1 MKKRSKYFV
10 HNFASIFLG
19 GVGAQAMYVLMM
31 NYTTIFFTDIL
42 GISAGVAGMIFL
54 FSRIWDGIND
64 PICGVW
70 IEKSN
75 PRFGKIPTFMVVGGA
90 ISAVTLVMLFTVPK
104 LSLTGRTIWGT
115 VAYNLFGMA
124 FTAVTV
130 ATLLQMARGTEE
142 PGERVTLTMAYTI
155 SCSVAGIVMASV
167 ITKTMA
173 AYGAQKPENGY
184 KMAAIFSVIIGII
197 ALFGSAM
204 LFRDVESEKEQEK
217 KEKEKTKVLDMIK
230 GVVKVPSFLALVLGC
245 CISNIGYG
253 MLAAD
258 LLYYLTYVIE
268 KPELMAALLPAT
280 YIGTFAGSILAPF
293 FTRFGKKKML
303 ICSILIMGVAGI
315 PIRFMEGNI
324 IVLICGYG
332 VMAGASSIMV
342 TFLQPA
348 LVDCAEYTEYK
359 TGIRCQALTLTGF
372 TFVSK
377 MTAGF
382 AAAILG
388 FALQFAKYNGTAA
401 RQTAEA
407 VNMIRNMMFWPVI
420 IAALIGA
427 LILGIVYKLDEQT
440 MNEVRES
447 LQKEK

>member
-1 MKKRSKYFV
+1 
-10 HNFASIFLG
+10 
-19 GVGAQAMYVLMM
+19 
-31 NYTTIFFTDIL
+31 
-42 GISAGVAGMIFL
+42 
-54 FSRIWDGIND
+54 
-64 PICGVW
+64 
-70 IEKSN
+70 
-75 PRFGKIPTFMVVGGA
+75 
-90 ISAVTLVMLFTVPK
+90 
-104 LSLTGRTIWGT
+104 
-115 VAYNLFGMA
+115 
-124 FTAVTV
+124 
-130 ATLLQMARGTEE
+130 
-142 PGERVTLTMAYTI
+142 
-155 SCSVAGIVMASV
+155 
-167 ITKTMA
+167 
-173 AYGAQKPENGY
+173 
-184 KMAAIFSVIIGII
+184 
-197 ALFGSAM
+197 
-204 LFRDVESEKEQEK
+204 
-217 KEKEKTKVLDMIK
+217 
-230 GVVKVPSFLALVLGC
+230 
-245 CISNIGYG
+245 
-253 MLAAD
+253 
-258 LLYYLTYVIE
+258 
-268 KPELMAALLPAT
+268 
-280 YIGTFAGSILAPF
+280 
-293 FTRFGKKKML
+293 
-303 ICSILIMGVAGI
+303 MGVAGI